1 MQDPTPETRN
11 TMLRNG
17 LPHFALNL
25 AGATYIMALLNT
37 AFWQRLMTLF
47 EGDLLAAIGL
57 AAAVGALTLLLLELI
72 GPSVLQKPFLAV
84 LILISTSANYFQ
96 TTFGVFID
104 EEMVRSTL
112 ETTVAESRHLI
123 TASMVLEIG
132 LRGVLPVLVLWKIP
146 VRRARVIHQLWR
158 YPLGVVVS
166 FALVIGFLFTNYKT
180 YSSVLRENHAL
191 MESYQPGATLL
202 SVAKFIK
209 HEYATGRIEVAPLGE
224 DVAQGA
230 QLSNSDKPL
239 VFVLFVGETTRATD
253 FGLEGYARNTTP
265 NLAAREDVIYFPNTT
280 SCGTV
285 TTVSVPCMFSPFSQD
300 DYSRDRYFA
309 SENLVDVISRA
320 GFDVQWWDNNTG
332 DQTVMQRL
340 DWAKVDATWDP
351 DACAAGECTDAI
363 FLPLIDQVLETA
375 TGNTLLILHMIGSHG
390 PAYFMRYPESR
401 AQFTPDCRSAEFADC
416 TDQAIINAYDN
427 TIIEADYVLARAIER
442 LSQAQNV
449 DTAML
454 YISDH
459 GESLGEGGVFLHG
472 LPRFMAPDVQTHV
485 PFLVWLGQ
493 SYQSRFGIDQTC
505 LESNRNSGTSQDM
518 VFHSML
524 GLLNLDTEARDPRL
538 DITTACSADA
548 G

>member
-1 MQDPTPETRN
+1 
-11 TMLRNG
+11 
-17 LPHFALNL
+17 
-25 AGATYIMALLNT
+25 
-37 AFWQRLMTLF
+37 
-47 EGDLLAAIGL
+47 
-57 AAAVGALTLLLLELI
+57 
-72 GPSVLQKPFLAV
+72 
-84 LILISTSANYFQ
+84 
-96 TTFGVFID
+96 
-104 EEMVRSTL
+104 
-112 ETTVAESRHLI
+112 
-123 TASMVLEIG
+123 
-132 LRGVLPVLVLWKIP
+132 
-146 VRRARVIHQLWR
+146 
-158 YPLGVVVS
+158 
-166 FALVIGFLFTNYKT
+166 
-180 YSSVLRENHAL
+180 
-191 MESYQPGATLL
+191 
-202 SVAKFIK
+202 
-209 HEYATGRIEVAPLGE
+209 
-224 DVAQGA
+224 
-230 QLSNSDKPL
+230 
-239 VFVLFVGETTRATD
+239 
-253 FGLEGYARNTTP
+253 
-265 NLAAREDVIYFPNTT
+265 
-280 SCGTV
+280 
-285 TTVSVPCMFSPFSQD
+285 MFSPLSQD
-300 DYSRDRYFA
+300 DYSRDQYFA

-416 TDQAIINAYDN
+416 TDQEIINAYDN
-427 TIIEADYVLARAIER
+427 TIIEADYVLAGAIER

-493 SYQSRFGIDQTC
+493 SYHSRFGIDQTC

-524 GLLNLDTEARDPRL
+524 GLLNLDTEARNPRL

>member
-1 MQDPTPETRN
+1 
-11 TMLRNG
+11 MLRNG

-84 LILISTSANYFQ
+84 LILISTSADYFQ

-123 TASMVLEIG
+123 TASMVLKIG

-390 PAYFMRYPESR
+390 PAYYLRYLPER
-401 AQFTPDCRSAEFADC
+401 ALFQPTCDTAEFADC
-416 TDQAIINAYDN
+416 TVEQIVNAYDN
-427 TIIEADYVLARAIER
+427 TIVEADYVLSQTIDI
-442 LSQAQNV
+442 LGQAQNV

-454 YISDH
+454 YMSDH
-459 GESLGEGGVFLHG
+459 GESLGEGGLYLHG
-472 LPRFMAPDVQTHV
+472 VPKFLAPEVQTKV
-485 PFLVWLGQ
+485 PFIIWLGQ
-493 SYQSRFGIDQTC
+493 SYQGRMGITHDC
-505 LESNRNSGTSQDM
+505 LRQRQAQPTSQDAL
-518 VFHSML
+518 FHTVL
-524 GLLNLDTEARDPRL
+524 GLLDLQTNVLDPQLNLA
-538 DITTACSADA
+538 A
-548 G
+548 GCKENG

>member
-1 MQDPTPETRN
+1 MQ
-11 TMLRNG
+11 
-17 LPHFALNL
+17 
-25 AGATYIMALLNT
+25 
-37 AFWQRLMTLF
+37 
-47 EGDLLAAIGL
+47 
-57 AAAVGALTLLLLELI
+57 
-72 GPSVLQKPFLAV
+72 
-84 LILISTSANYFQ
+84 
-96 TTFGVFID
+96 
-104 EEMVRSTL
+104 
-112 ETTVAESRHLI
+112 
-123 TASMVLEIG
+123 
-132 LRGVLPVLVLWKIP
+132 
-146 VRRARVIHQLWR
+146 
-158 YPLGVVVS
+158 
-166 FALVIGFLFTNYKT
+166 
-180 YSSVLRENHAL
+180 
-191 MESYQPGATLL
+191 SYQPGATLL

-239 VFVLFVGETTRATD
+239 VFVLFVGETTRAAN

-300 DYSRDRYFA
+300 DYSRDQYFA